1 MVLSIDAVSLPCG
14 ISQTNTNMI
23 ARAWRRGH
31 RDLYKKAFFRGM
43 VKQKIKQLHM
53 QQNFLKFLLSNCL
66 PNLTGS
72 SSFPYFPFYLF
83 SSSLLSLF
91 YPVFLQL
98 LFQDYLPLSLGLFL
112 HFCFIPL
119 TLKIPLQTHN
129 QTPLQKVRQGECLAT
144 LMFYC
149 WCLYKHHMDLISV
162 LALRTP

>member
-1 MVLSIDAVSLPCG
+1 MVLSIDAVALPCG

-66 PNLTGS
+66 PSLTGP

-91 YPVFLQL
+91 YPVFL
-98 LFQDYLPLSLGLFL
+98 
-112 HFCFIPL
+112 
-119 TLKIPLQTHN
+119 
-129 QTPLQKVRQGECLAT
+129 
-144 LMFYC
+144 
-149 WCLYKHHMDLISV
+149 
-162 LALRTP
+162 